1 MHSRRRRLEP
11 PFPFFEEVR
20 KMVVCLVGKTELKE
34 QFDKVA
40 KLFALQG
47 FVVLRPELYPG
58 AVAEDATM
66 AEEKK
71 QALVNAESDKI
82 DLCDFVVVI
91 GGQKSLSDASVA
103 HGVSLAQNLHKPV
116 LTTLSID
123 TNYGFP
129 HVNGMKKEETA

>member
-1 MHSRRRRLEP
+1 
-11 PFPFFEEVR
+11 
-20 KMVVCLVGKTELKE
+20 MVVCLVGKTELKE

-66 AEEKK
+66 AKEKK

-91 GGQKSLSDASVA
+91 GGQKSLSDVSVA